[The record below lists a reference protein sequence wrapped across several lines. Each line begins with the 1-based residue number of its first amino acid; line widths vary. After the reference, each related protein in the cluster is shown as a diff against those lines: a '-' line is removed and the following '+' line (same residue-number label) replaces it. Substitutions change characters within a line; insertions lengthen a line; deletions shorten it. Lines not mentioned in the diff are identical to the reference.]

1 MPTLFFPDLQT
12 LRHVLAQGI
21 VPSSIS
27 QFPVT
32 VHLDT
37 QGQYRLTSSIPISD
51 EVIFGIVQH
60 GGRLLSGPAPIDGE
74 TFECWHQLIPLEPVS
89 LPPGSLTSRVLFD
102 LPGNELSRLAGEI
115 HRLAKETLELAWS
128 TDLEQDD
135 SESLRVWARVTSHPI
150 SPCRA
155 YSSKPIPQ
163 APVPTLKMA
172 RQVWVRAGYRHPLVD
187 QILVPAEKL
196 LFLRPPRSWEIVD
209 DRHWVGAVPSF
220 AVAGAAAQHRK
231 STGLAEAAAR
241 GTHRDRGKLVTPLRL
256 VPFADQDTP
265 ELWAI
270 PENALAAAL
279 RTGPN
284 LRPANAHP
292 SLVCCFFNRVRPNG
306 LDPGRRSK
314 GVLPVLLPGVLA
326 YKTVLKLPNLY
337 IPCDYRL
344 RPTLRRDALR
354 QLLAPDARRLTWLR
368 MLPDGSFR
376 PETLPMT
383 AFHPLAEWV
392 QYRIDASPR
401 IRSAWMQA
409 EDWSFERFSVRPELS
424 RRQLPAPEAASVPAP
439 PPVSI
444 PEPVTA
450 KSGLLGRVFSWL
462 TSRKP
467 QIQATET
474 QEPATIPIATAVPA
488 ALQFPQINLLPRML
502 VLRRCDSAANNW
514 NRGFSRNC
522 LN

>member
-135 SESLRVWARVTSHPI
+135 SESSRVWARVTSAPYFTL
-150 SPCRA
+150 SRLLEQADSASTSA
-155 YSSKPIPQ
+155 Y
-163 APVPTLKMA
+163 VENA

-231 STGLAEAAAR
+231 STGLAEAAA
-241 GTHRDRGKLVTPLRL
+241 
-256 VPFADQDTP
+256 Q
-265 ELWAI
+265 
-270 PENALAAAL
+270 
-279 RTGPN
+279 
-284 LRPANAHP
+284 
-292 SLVCCFFNRVRPNG
+292 
-306 LDPGRRSK
+306 
-314 GVLPVLLPGVLA
+314 
-326 YKTVLKLPNLY
+326 
-337 IPCDYRL
+337 
-344 RPTLRRDALR
+344 RDA
-354 QLLAPDARRLTWLR
+354 
-368 MLPDGSFR
+368 S
-376 PETLPMT
+376 
-383 AFHPLAEWV
+383 
-392 QYRIDASPR
+392 
-401 IRSAWMQA
+401 
-409 EDWSFERFSVRPELS
+409 
-424 RRQLPAPEAASVPAP
+424 
-439 PPVSI
+439 
-444 PEPVTA
+444 
-450 KSGLLGRVFSWL
+450 
-462 TSRKP
+462 
-467 QIQATET
+467 
-474 QEPATIPIATAVPA
+474 
-488 ALQFPQINLLPRML
+488 
-502 VLRRCDSAANNW
+502 
-514 NRGFSRNC
+514 
-522 LN
+522 